1 MKPWLFGIK
10 KKKFKVSNLNLAEIV
25 DNFWLWLGL
34 FWIFIL
40 LFMFDDAND
49 SPIQDF
55 FELKSKQLIE
65 WIHGEKQ

>member
-1 MKPWLFGIK
+1 
-10 KKKFKVSNLNLAEIV
+10 V

-55 FELKSKQLIE
+55 FELKAKQLIK